1 MTFAVCSSATQ
12 TSISARKNVSNS
24 RGQCQ
29 KTRGQSREKYY
40 SQFAKSASLVFSARY
55 RKSMHISEKGIIS
68 CEIELTASSAGQQ
81 GSRLCSNSPWG
92 VFREK
97 RNGNTKWETV
107 RHEAILHFPLHSLAV
122 FEEFNFSPFRT

>member
-1 MTFAVCSSATQ
+1 MTFVVCSATQ

-40 SQFAKSASLVFSARY
+40 SQFAKSASLVFSARS

-68 CEIELTASSAGQQ
+68 CEIELIASSAGQQ

-97 RNGNTKWETV
+97 RNGKTQNGRQYATKPFF
-107 RHEAILHFPLHSLAV
+107 LFPLRSIAV